1 MILDVDKEAL
11 TVLVD
16 PFAYKLLTNLIIF
29 KFFLKKVRNHL
40 KNPILEQIFIR
51 IICNITFKKYSTRII
66 FVLEELI
73 G

>member
-11 TVLVD
+11 TVLVN

-40 KNPILEQIFIR
+40 KNPILEQNFIR
-51 IICNITFKKYSTRII
+51 IVFNIIFTKYSTRII
-66 FVLEELI
+66 FVLEEVT